1 MHAFRKNLD
10 KVLEGIEMI
19 LSVFLVAVLVVA
31 AVRLIFNTFF
41 TVDFVSKDG
50 AYYIESVMTLAIGI
64 EFAKMLFHHTPGT
77 IIEVLLFAISRHMI
91 TEHLTQLDTVL
102 GVIAIAGLFATRK
115 YLFSNFNEHERIV
128 VYGQTTVRKMA
139 LLYGVK
145 IPADGSRYL
154 CDVVREHLARLEMP
168 VEVGTSFSLGDAM
181 LRIEE
186 MRDGSIKKVELV
198 RVRSIFE

>member
-1 MHAFRKNLD
+1 MHAFRRNLD
-10 KVLEGIEMI
+10 KILEGVEVI
-19 LSVFLVAVLVVA
+19 LSVFLIAVLVVA
-31 AVRLIFNTFF
+31 AIRLIFTTFF
-41 TVDFVSKDG
+41 TLDPVSQNG
-50 AYYIESVMTLAIGI
+50 SYYIESVMTLAIGI
-64 EFAKMLFHHTPGT
+64 EFAKMMYHHTPGT

-91 TEHLTQLDTVL
+91 TEHLTQLETVL
-102 GVIAIAGLFATRK
+102 GVLAIAGLFAIKK

-128 VYGQTTVRKMA
+128 VYGQTTVKKMA

-145 IPADGSRYL
+145 IPADGSRLL

-186 MRDGSIKKVELV
+186 MQDGSIKKVELV